1 MDEIKRN
8 INALL
13 DSVKNSEVY
22 RELKKQEE
30 ILDKDPELKERVC
43 QFRAKNFMLQNEAN
57 REELFRVVEQLSLE
71 SKELRR
77 NPQVNAYLDA
87 ELATCKMMQKI
98 CRTLTE
104 GIEMNV
110 PEF

>member
-8 INALL
+8 IDALL
-13 DSVKNSEVY
+13 DAVKGSEEY
-22 RELKKQEE
+22 QEYKKQEE
-30 ILDKDPELKERVC
+30 ILDRDQELKARVY
-43 QFRAKNFMLQNEAN
+43 QFRSKNFMLQNEAN
-57 REELFRVVEQLSLE
+57 REELFQVAEQLSQE

-87 ELATCKMMQKI
+87 ELAMCKLMQKI
-98 CRTLTE
+98 CKTLTE
-104 GIEMNV
+104 GIDMQV